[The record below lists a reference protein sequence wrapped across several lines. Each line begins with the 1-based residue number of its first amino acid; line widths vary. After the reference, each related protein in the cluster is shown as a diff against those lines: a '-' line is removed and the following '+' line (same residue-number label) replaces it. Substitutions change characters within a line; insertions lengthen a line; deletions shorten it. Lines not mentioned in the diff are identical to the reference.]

1 MRTIVQYRKTDEV
14 SFIWNNI
21 EVFLLIPISILF
33 ELYLSYLYLEL
44 LSEYS
49 DLLSYLVIIS
59 IDIVLKILF
68 LIGNRKRRYYAW
80 QCIIILIFYRP
91 FIFFTL
97 YGLITNHLSTLIS
110 ETLVLFSLSL
120 IEYFYYKKRE
130 LIYINNVIYYN
141 SNLRNKIFDGNKNG
155 IYCRKC
161 GTLLESDAMY
171 CRFCGK
177 RVIR

>member
-49 DLLSYLVIIS
+49 DMLSYLVIIS

-68 LIGNRKRRYYAW
+68 LIGNRKHRYYAW
-80 QCIIILIFYRP
+80 QCIVISIFYRP

-97 YGLITNHLSTLIS
+97 YGLITNHLSTLII
-110 ETLVLFSLSL
+110 EILVLFSLSL

-130 LIYINNVIYYN
+130 LIYINDVVYYN
-141 SNLRNKIFDGNKNG
+141 SNLRYKVDERNAGG
-155 IYCRKC
+155 LYCRKC
-161 GTLLESDAMY
+161 GTLLETDAMY
-171 CRFCGK
+171 CRICGEK
-177 RVIR
+177 VIR